1 MKYDIII
8 IGSGPGG
15 YIAAERAGAEG
26 KKVLLIEK
34 EEIGGVCLNWGCI
47 PTKSL
52 LNSAKYYHH
61 ALHGDQYGVRAEK
74 VEFDLKTAM
83 KWKEKTVTRLQKGV
97 SFLMKK
103 NKVDVVRGQARFT
116 DRTTVAVGDEQYQSE
131 SVLIA
136 TGSSTMVPPI
146 PGKESKNIVT
156 SREILGIDSLPKSLV
171 VIGGGVIGMEFASL
185 FSTLGVEV
193 TVVEML
199 DEILPMMD
207 LGLAKTMRKSLKNIS
222 FHLEARVEKLEEG
235 KVFFTKQGE
244 AHELN
249 CELVLMATGR
259 KPNTEGLGLDEI
271 GLDYDKKG
279 IKTDQYMRT
288 NVPGVYAI
296 GDVTGKSLLAHSAS
310 RMGEVAVGHLVNP
323 EKPKYGMF
331 RSHAIPWAV
340 YTLPEAAGCGITEQD
355 AERAGL
361 PIKTSGA
368 QMAANG
374 RFLAENGREVGQC
387 KMVVHAET
395 GVLLGVHLLGAYSS
409 EIIHSAA
416 AMIEAELRDV
426 DIREIIFPHPTV
438 SEVLRDAVWEL

>member
-8 IGSGPGG
+8 IGSGPAG
-15 YIAAERAGAEG
+15 YISAERAGAAG

-61 ALHGDQYGVRAEK
+61 ALNGDQFGVHAEN
-74 VEFDLKTAM
+74 VDFDLKAAM

-103 NKVDVVRGQARFT
+103 HKVDVVMGHARFT
-116 DRTTVAVGDEQYQSE
+116 DRTTVAVGDEQYQADSI
-131 SVLIA
+131 LLA

-146 PGKESKNIVT
+146 PGKESTNVVT
-156 SREILGIDSLPKSLV
+156 SREILGIGTLPKSLT
-171 VIGGGVIGMEFASL
+171 VIGGGVIGIEFASL

-207 LGLAKTMRKSLKNIS
+207 AGLAKTMRKSFKKIS
-222 FHLEARVEKLEEG
+222 FHLGARVEKLEDG
-235 KVFFTKQGE
+235 KVFFTNQGE

-249 CELVLMATGR
+249 SDLVLMATGR

-271 GLDYDKKG
+271 GLDYDKNG

-288 NVPGVYAI
+288 NLPGVYAI
-296 GDVTGKSLLAHSAS
+296 GDVTGKSQLAHSAS
-310 RMGEVAVGHLVNP
+310 RMGEVAVGHIVNP
-323 EKPKYGMF
+323 QKPKYGMF
-331 RSHAIPWAV
+331 RFHAIPWAV
-340 YTLPEAAGCGITEQD
+340 YTLPEAAGCGMREQE

-361 PIKTSGA
+361 TVKTSVA

-387 KMVVHAET
+387 KLVVQADT
-395 GVLLGVHLLGAYSS
+395 GVLIGVHLLGAYSS

-438 SEVLRDAVWEL
+438 SEVLRDAAWEL